1 MTSDPAT
8 ALSAEE
14 TAALIEYARQ
24 KYAEERWPLSPTLR
38 PVREAIEKLR
48 EQRQVYPPAQPL
60 KRHEPSMHLQRAK
73 RRR

>member
-24 KYAEERWPLSPTLR
+24 KYAEERWPPSPALR

-48 EQRQVYPPAQPL
+48 EQRQVYSPMNI
-60 KRHEPSMHLQRAK
+60 KRHDQAEAAAVGP
-73 RRR
+73 